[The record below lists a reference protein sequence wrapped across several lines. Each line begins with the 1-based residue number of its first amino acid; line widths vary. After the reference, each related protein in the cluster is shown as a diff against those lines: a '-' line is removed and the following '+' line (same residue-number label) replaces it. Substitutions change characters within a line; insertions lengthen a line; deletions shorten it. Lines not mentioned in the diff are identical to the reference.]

1 MRKMVTLVILAA
13 VLVGIGYSFVS
24 KKEPSHTSPQGF
36 TLSKTF
42 SSLDEMVRDSNVI
55 IKGRVSEE
63 FRVQSIGEIVFYIY
77 DIQVEKLY
85 RNQTTQEI
93 TEGKTLEIHRLVGVN
108 LGEGNDMVNIV
119 APEYQELQ
127 RGEYLLFLNG
137 DYDEGLK
144 KHILIPNTPNQLFK
158 VEQSNASPH
167 LQSKNPTFINVTE
180 SNALPSIIEA
190 ELLEVIHTSGFAK
203 W

>member
-1 MRKMVTLVILAA
+1 MRKIITLVILAA
-13 VLVGIGYSFVS
+13 VLVGISYSLAS
-24 KKEPSHTSPQGF
+24 KKEQARTSSQGP

-55 IKGRVSEE
+55 IKGRISED
-63 FRVQSIGEIVFYIY
+63 FRVQSMGKIVFYVY
-77 DIQVEKLY
+77 DIQVDKLY
-85 RNQTTQEI
+85 RNQTAQEI
-93 TEGKTLEIHRLVGVN
+93 SEGKTLEIHRLVGVN

-119 APEYQELQ
+119 APEYQALQ

-137 DYDEGLK
+137 DYDEELK

-158 VEQSNASPH
+158 VEQSNASPY
-167 LQSKNPTFINVTE
+167 LQSINPTFVNVTE
-180 SNALPSIIEA
+180 SDALPSIIEA
-190 ELLEVIHTSGFAK
+190 ELLEVIQTSGFAK

>member
-1 MRKMVTLVILAA
+1 MRKMITLVILAA
-13 VLVGIGYSFVS
+13 VLVGIGYSLAS
-24 KKEPSHTSPQGF
+24 KKEQARTSSQGH

-42 SSLDEMVRDSNVI
+42 SSLDEMARDSNVI
-55 IKGRVSEE
+55 IKGRISEE
-63 FRVQSIGEIVFYIY
+63 FRVQSMGKIVFYVY
-77 DIQVEKLY
+77 DILVEKLY
-85 RNQTTQEI
+85 RNQTAQEI

-108 LGEGNDMVNIV
+108 WGEGNDMVNIV
-119 APEYQELQ
+119 APEYQTLQ

-167 LQSKNPTFINVTE
+167 LQSRNPTFINITD
-180 SNALPSIIEA
+180 SDALPSITEA

-203 W
+203 